1 MTGRRTVGRAPR
13 VLRLETF
20 LIFLLVGFLAQ
31 AVDGALG
38 MAYGVFSSTVL
49 LALGVP
55 PATASASVHAAEVFT
70 TAASAGSHAWHRN
83 ITWSLWIPLAVA
95 GVIGGVLGA
104 YVLTGID
111 GAVIKPFILAYL
123 GSLGVYII
131 WRGFRRPQPRQIR
144 SFWGAPLGLAGG
156 FMDAVGGGGW
166 GPTVTTALVGA
177 GKEPRRAIG
186 TANAAEFVVTVAISA
201 TFVWALMTGHWSEAG
216 ALQDHAWAIGGLIA
230 GGLIAAPFAGWITKI
245 IPARTLTFM
254 VGGLIVALA
263 VYQGLQLAG
272 IVP

>member
-1 MTGRRTVGRAPR
+1 MTGRRTGGRAPG

-20 LIFLLVGFLAQ
+20 LIFLLVGFVAQ

-38 MAYGVFSSTVL
+38 MAYGVVSSTVL

-104 YVLTGID
+104 YVLTGIE
-111 GAVIKPFILAYL
+111 GEVIKPFILAYL
-123 GSLGVYII
+123 GSLGLYII
-131 WRGFRRPQPRQIR
+131 WRGFRQARPRKIR

-201 TFVWALMTGHWSEAG
+201 TFVWALVTGHWSEAG
-216 ALQDHAWAIGGLIA
+216 ALHHHAWAIGGLVA

-245 IPARTLTFM
+245 IPPRPLTFI
-254 VGGLIVALA
+254 VGGLIVILA
-263 VYQGLQLAG
+263 VYQGLQLAQ